1 MFRQILKLKQARKAF
16 KEGRFQEA
24 LSLADDPE
32 VKDHLQA
39 KKLRDRAL
47 RALAGQVDRHEREG
61 DLSLAV
67 AEIEKLRRWTDDDA
81 VRLHE
86 RRLRK
91 QKRDREDDAGRMRQK
106 YYKARL
112 LIDRGDMDGARA
124 LLSAISP
131 IERTPEIKELLVE
144 IEQRAK
150 DALRWI
156 GDARSI
162 LSADPVQAEELARKA
177 ESLHPQAPELA
188 EFYRD
193 LARAKVKLVTD
204 GDLSDGALAAFL
216 LDWRLF
222 KRRHF
227 HSEMTADLV
236 RSEADL
242 VKLLSKRVREHLA
255 AGRYA
260 EAERLIDR
268 QSDVLA
274 RDHDLE
280 SLGRGLKRLA
290 EAQTAFEQGGYED
303 AKARLE
309 EAMTLLPRSGHLKE
323 LSRSI
328 ERARRE
334 IQPAL
339 EEATRLLRERKLHEA
354 KGLILGILEG
364 APGHMKAGRLLE
376 RINAQWTETLRH
388 LDEARR
394 RVGERRLEAASAA
407 LQRLEALGW
416 EDPEVDLLRREIAH
430 LERTKPSIA
439 KPRHELAG
447 DGGKKGPAAFGGAAP
462 RAVAHGGAMG
472 PLWVLGV
479 EEHGEILV
487 VEKSEVLFGS
497 AARGVA
503 DLMFMAPLAARH
515 AVLRRRRSFH
525 GGDAYV
531 LESVEGRPV
540 RVNGED
546 VTSAT
551 LKDGDRVALGTK
563 VHFRFHYPSEV
574 SRAPVLQF
582 EEGELVQGLTQAVLL
597 PPTGRAGAIRVGN
610 LVDAHI
616 ATSDSSGSCEVY
628 RETAAEGG
636 QLVVQGASGVAVD
649 GDAPRSRAFCRD
661 GSTVRADDLTLVFR
675 SIAPSD

>member
-47 RALAGQVDRHEREG
+47 EALAGEVERHEREG
-61 DLSLAV
+61 DLSLAM
-67 AEIEKLRRWTDDDA
+67 AEIEKLRHWRDDDA
-81 VRLHE
+81 LRLHE
-86 RRLRK
+86 RRLRREK
-91 QKRDREDDAGRMRQK
+91 QDREDDAGRMRQK

-124 LLSAISP
+124 LLSAISSV
-131 IERTPEIKELLVE
+131 ERTPEINELLVE

-177 ESLHPQAPELA
+177 EALHPQAPELA

-193 LARAKVKLVTD
+193 LARCKVKLVTD

-236 RSEADL
+236 RSEAAL

-280 SLGRGLKRLA
+280 SLSRGLKSLA
-290 EAQTAFEQGGYED
+290 EARTAFEQGSYED

-309 EAMTLLPRSGHLKE
+309 EATARLPRSAHLKE
-323 LSRSI
+323 LGRSI

-334 IQPAL
+334 IQPAI
-339 EEATRLLRERKLHEA
+339 EEATRLLRERALHEA
-354 KGLILGILEG
+354 KALVLGILEG

-430 LERTKPSIA
+430 LERTKPSIP
-439 KPRHELAG
+439 KPHDLVGDHGRQRPAG
-447 DGGKKGPAAFGGAAP
+447 FGGAAP
-462 RAVAHGGAMG
+462 RAVAHGGALG

-487 VEKSEVLFGS
+487 VEKQQIMFGS

-515 AVLRRRRSFH
+515 AILRRRRSFH

-531 LESVEGRPV
+531 IESVEGRPV

-546 VTSAT
+546 ITSAT
-551 LKDGDRVALGTK
+551 LKEGDRVALGTR
-563 VHFRFHYPSEV
+563 VRFRFRYPSEV
-574 SRAPVLQF
+574 SRAPILDF
-582 EEGELVQGLTQAVLL
+582 EGAELVQGLTQAILL

-610 LVDAHI
+610 LVDAHV
-616 ATSDSSGSCEVY
+616 ATSDFSGSCEVY

-636 QLVVQGASGVAVD
+636 QLVVQGANGVAVD
-649 GDAPRSRAFCRD
+649 GDAPRSRGFCRD
-661 GSTVRADDLTLVFR
+661 GSTARADDLTLVFR
-675 SIAPSD
+675 SIAQSD

>member
-24 LSLADDPE
+24 LALADDPE

-47 RALAGQVDRHEREG
+47 RALAGEVDRHEREG
-61 DLSLAV
+61 DLTLAV
-67 AEIEKLRRWTDDDA
+67 AEIEKLRRWTDDED

-86 RRLRK
+86 RRLRREK
-91 QKRDREDDAGRMRQK
+91 QHREDDAGRMRQK

-112 LIDRGDMDGARA
+112 LIDRGDVDGARA
-124 LLSAISP
+124 LLSAVPSV
-131 IERTPEIKELLVE
+131 ERTSEIGELLVE
-144 IEQRAK
+144 IEQRTR

-156 GDARSI
+156 ADARSI

-193 LARAKVKLVTD
+193 LARTKVKLVTD

-236 RSEADL
+236 RSEATL
-242 VKLLSKRVREHLA
+242 VKLLLKRVREHLA

-274 RDHDLE
+274 RDHELE

-290 EAQTAFEQGGYED
+290 EARTAFEQGSYED
-303 AKARLE
+303 ARARLE
-309 EAMTLLPRSGHLKE
+309 EAMAGLPRSSGLKE
-323 LSRSI
+323 LARDI

-339 EEATRLLRERKLHEA
+339 EEATRLLKERSLHEA
-354 KGLILGILEG
+354 KSLILGILEG

-376 RINAQWTETLRH
+376 RINAQWAETLRH

-416 EDPEVDLLRREIAH
+416 DDPEVDLLRREIAH
-430 LERTKPSIA
+430 LERTKRA
-439 KPRHELAG
+439 TAQPRHLAG
-447 DGGKKGPAAFGGAAP
+447 DPGRPRPTGFGGAPP
-462 RAVAHGGAMG
+462 RAVAHGGALG

-479 EEHGEILV
+479 EEHGEVLV
-487 VEKSEVLFGS
+487 VEKAEILFGS
-497 AARGVA
+497 AARGCA
-503 DLMFMAPLAARH
+503 DLMFMAPLGARH

-525 GGDAYV
+525 GGDGYV
-531 LESVEGRPV
+531 IEAVEGRPV

-551 LKDGDRVALGTK
+551 LEDGDRIALGTK
-563 VHFRFHYPSEV
+563 VRFRFRFPSEV
-574 SRAPVLQF
+574 SRAPILEF
-582 EEGELVQGLTQAVLL
+582 DGAELVQGLRQAVLL
-597 PPTGRAGAIRVGN
+597 PPTGRAGAIRVGDF
-610 LVDAHI
+610 LDAHV
-616 ATSDSSGSCEVY
+616 ATQGTAGACEVF

-636 QLVVQGASGVAVD
+636 QLVVQGSNGVAVD

-661 GSTVRADDLTLVFR
+661 GSTARADDLTLVFR
-675 SIAPSD
+675 TIAQSD